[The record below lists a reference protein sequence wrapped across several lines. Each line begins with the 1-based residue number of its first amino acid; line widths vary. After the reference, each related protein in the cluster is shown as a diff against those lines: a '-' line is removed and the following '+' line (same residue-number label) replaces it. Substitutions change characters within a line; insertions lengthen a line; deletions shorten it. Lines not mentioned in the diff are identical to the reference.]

1 MRERERERERERK
14 RKSFVYL
21 SNIFFLYR
29 DIHKILQVPGT
40 CQRVGR
46 GVYTEVGA
54 SQQKH
59 ENQGKHQLTSIYKMY
74 R

>member
-1 MRERERERERERK
+1 MRERERERE
-14 RKSFVYL
+14 SFVYL
-21 SNIFFLYR
+21 TNIFVCVYS
-29 DIHKILQVPGT
+29 DIHKILQIPGT

-59 ENQGKHQLTSIYKMY
+59 ENQGKHQLTPIYKMY